1 MLGLL
6 SVGDLFSLKPH
17 EIEQSLNSVRH
28 MLKLRQEDVNFRQEA
43 RLKYLKHD
51 QNQINTNR
59 KIEKDRLRIETLQRK
74 QEESVR
80 SHQAG
85 AKLAKEER
93 AKILAERDDL
103 IKKMG
108 KIESKEV

>member
-28 MLKLRQEDVNFRQEA
+28 MLKLRQEDLNFRREVRQK
-43 RLKYLKHD
+43 LDKHD
-51 QNQINTNR
+51 QDQAATHR
-59 KIEKDRLRIETLQRK
+59 KMEKDQLRIETLQRK
-74 QEESVR
+74 LEESVR
-80 SHQAG
+80 SNQTA
-85 AKLAKEER
+85 AQMAKEER
-93 AKILAERDDL
+93 AKILAEREDL
-103 IKKMG
+103 IKRMG